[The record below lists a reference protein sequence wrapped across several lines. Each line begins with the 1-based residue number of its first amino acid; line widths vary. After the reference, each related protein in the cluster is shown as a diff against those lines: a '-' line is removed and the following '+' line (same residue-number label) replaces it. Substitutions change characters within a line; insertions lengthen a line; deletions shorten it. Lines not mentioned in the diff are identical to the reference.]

1 MAVFYIIVTEAEKF
15 GTVNSQE
22 IITEVKYQFDFE
34 ADKQLKL
41 IAMMTANAAA
51 ALRSYKN
58 AHNDSSMPDEH
69 AQLTEDQKSTFENY
83 VCKSAY
89 FQYNEELQV
98 VPYSLKTWY
107 KLDSNFDAKCIFHGY
122 TTGKGNMT

>member
-1 MAVFYIIVTEAEKF
+1 MAFIAAIFYIIISEAEKF

-41 IAMMTANAAA
+41 IAMMTANAGA

-58 AHNDSSMPDEH
+58 AHNDTSLPDEY
-69 AQLTEDQKSTFENY
+69 A
-83 VCKSAY
+83 
-89 FQYNEELQV
+89 
-98 VPYSLKTWY
+98 
-107 KLDSNFDAKCIFHGY
+107 
-122 TTGKGNMT
+122 